1 MLIKLKNRYILSTL
15 IALVYVTLLH
25 NTDVY
30 TLIQRN
36 KKVTALSDEIEHR
49 KTEIK
54 QMRENLEELQDLRSL
69 EKYARE
75 THLFKKDDE
84 DVFIFSFE

>member
-1 MLIKLKNRYILSTL
+1 M
-15 IALVYVTLLH
+15 YVTLLH